1 MMRRTPNAGPI
12 ARTVFVAAVWIGFL
26 PQVAIAQNAGAPS
39 YQGKTITLIVNYPA
53 GGPTDIEGRVVALHL
68 PDHIPGHPAVV
79 VKNVG
84 GGSGLL
90 GSNQLGDAVPNGET
104 LGFLTVEMIGQ
115 ILGNPGIRT
124 KFSDFTLIGGVAAPL
139 VVYMRRDTS
148 PGIKVAADVMKA
160 RDFKTLSLNVQSINT
175 LALTLALD
183 LLGLQYQPVP
193 AYIGLKE
200 VETAILQNVGQMADT
215 SLSGWTGSVEPAM
228 GNVVIPLWQLSP
240 RARDGSYPRS
250 PAVPDL
256 PTFEEFYASVTGGKS
271 PAGDFRYQVLRVTS
285 DPQLAMF
292 RIILMPPKAPERI
305 VAIMRTAVNEMW
317 QDPAFLA
324 DYTKVLHT
332 RPILLSGSDG
342 QQVLTDIAA
351 VPAEI
356 KNFVIDYANRM
367 TSK

>member
-1 MMRRTPNAGPI
+1 MVGGLSAWV
-12 ARTVFVAAVWIGFL
+12 AAVVAVFVALL
-26 PQVAIAQNAGAPS
+26 PSSAGA
-39 YQGKTITLIVNYPA
+39 QVFTGKTITLIVNYPP

-90 GSNQLGDAVPNGET
+90 GTNQLGDAAPNGET
-104 LGFLTVEMIGQ
+104 LGFMTVETVGQ

-124 KFSDFTLIGGVAAPL
+124 KFSDFVLIGGVAAPL
-139 VVYMRRDTS
+139 VVYMRKDTP
-148 PGIKVAADVMKA
+148 PGIAVAADVMKA
-160 RDFKTLSLNVQSINT
+160 KDFKTLTLNVQSINT
-175 LALTLALD
+175 VGLTLALD

-193 AYIGLKE
+193 AYLGLKE

-215 SLSGWTGSVEPAM
+215 SLAGWTGSVEPAM
-228 GNVVIPLWQLSP
+228 SNVVLPLWQLSP
-240 RARDGSYPRS
+240 RAKDGSYPRS
-250 PAVPDL
+250 PALPNV

-271 PAGDFRYQVLRVTS
+271 LAGDFRYKVLRVSS

-292 RIILMPPKAPERI
+292 RTIMMPPKAPPDV
-305 VAIMRTAVNEMW
+305 VAAMRAAFNEMW
-317 QDPAFLA
+317 QDPQFLA

-332 RPILLSGSDG
+332 TPILLSGADG
-342 QQVLTDIAA
+342 QQVLADLGA
-351 VPAEI
+351 VPPEI
-356 KNFVIDYANRM
+356 KAFLVDYMTRM